1 MTHQPEDESSP
12 VQSQHDAQPGQHNE
26 TGHLQ
31 LRYQPGLPI
40 SNGKLCV
47 WLFLST
53 EIMFFSALIGA
64 YIVLRFG
71 APSGSWPTPIDVHL
85 VEWIGAMNTLVL
97 ICSSFT
103 IVMSIEAAKS
113 NNGKTARK
121 WLFATFILGATFLA
135 VKGYEYNSKFHHGIY
150 PAMPRSKIYDK
161 PDLQYLS
168 ALQLYCKDELNK
180 IQNDSGSAGD
190 KVKHIS
196 DIQENL
202 VNWTSR
208 VVGKTN
214 ATQVQVR
221 ALDLLAYQ
229 INANPRYKESALE
242 YLRIEDAETA
252 AESKK
257 LAPELA
263 EKKAQLKKTTDRL
276 TDISKRLE
284 ELAGVETKDDKQT
297 EETTKLESEKTTLG
311 VSRIPVENEIAAKN
325 LRLKA
330 IKSRRA
336 FFEKEDHQ
344 LGEPLTETLHL
355 DLPFV
360 LPSGNTWAN
369 SYFLLTGFHALHV
382 LIGLIGFLLILPMS
396 LGTERAGLIEN
407 FGLYWHFVDLVWI
420 FLFPLLYLF

>member
-1 MTHQPEDESSP
+1 MTHQLEVENSSDDSSQNDSSGH
-12 VQSQHDAQPGQHNE
+12 VQLS
-26 TGHLQ
+26 
-31 LRYQPGLPI
+31 YQPGLPI

-71 APSGSWPTPIDVHL
+71 VPSGSWPTPTDVHL

-113 NNGKTARK
+113 NNRAAARK
-121 WLFATFILGATFLA
+121 WLFGTFILGAIFLG

-150 PAMPRSKIYDK
+150 PAMPRSKMYDK

-168 ALQLYCKDELNK
+168 SLQMYCKDELKK
-180 IQNDSGSAGD
+180 IQEDSDSEGD

-196 DIQENL
+196 NVQENL

-208 VVGKTN
+208 VVGQTN

-221 ALDLLAYQ
+221 ALDLLAYH
-229 INANPRYKESALE
+229 INANPRYKESATE
-242 YLRIEDAETA
+242 YLEIEEAETK

-257 LAPELA
+257 LAT
-263 EKKAQLKKTTDRL
+263 QLKEKEAALKTITDRL
-276 TDISKRLE
+276 EIISKRLE
-284 ELAGVETKDDKQT
+284 ELSAIEMKNDAETK
-297 EETTKLESEKTTLG
+297 ETTELESEKNTLG
-311 VSRIPVENEIAAKN
+311 VSRIPIENEVA
-325 LRLKA
+325 A
-330 IKSRRA
+330 IKLRIKSIDGRRA
-336 FFEKEDHQ
+336 FFEAHP

-382 LIGLIGFLLILPMS
+382 LIGLIGFLIILPMQ

>member
-12 VQSQHDAQPGQHNE
+12 IQSQHDAEAGPNAE

-85 VEWIGAMNTLVL
+85 VEWIGAVNTLVL

-113 NNGKTARK
+113 NNGTAARK
-121 WLFATFILGATFLA
+121 WLFATFILGATFLG

-150 PAMPRSKIYDK
+150 PAMPRSKMYDK

-168 ALQLYCKDELNK
+168 ALQLYCKDELKK
-180 IQNDSGSAGD
+180 IQNDSGSEGD

-196 DIQENL
+196 DVQQNL
-202 VNWTSR
+202 VDWTSR

-229 INANPRYKESALE
+229 INANPRYKDSAME
-242 YLRIEDAETA
+242 YLRIEESETKAE
-252 AESKK
+252 AEK
-257 LAPELA
+257 LATQLTDKEAEL
-263 EKKAQLKKTTDRL
+263 KTIIDRL
-276 TDISKRLE
+276 DVVVKRLE
-284 ELAGVETKDDKQT
+284 ELAAIEMKDEKETA
-297 EETTKLESEKTTLG
+297 ETTKLETEKTSLG
-311 VSRIPVENEIAAKN
+311 VSRIPIENEIAAMK
-325 LRLKA
+325 LRIKA
-330 IKSRRA
+330 IDGRRA
-336 FFEKEDHQ
+336 FFENHP
-344 LGEPLTETLHL
+344 LGEPLTESLHL

>member
-1 MTHQPEDESSP
+1 MTHHPEVENSSDDS
-12 VQSQHDAQPGQHNE
+12 SQHGSS
-26 TGHLQ
+26 GHLQ

-71 APSGSWPTPIDVHL
+71 VPSGSWPTPIDVHL

-113 NNGKTARK
+113 NNGSAARK
-121 WLFATFILGATFLA
+121 WLFATFILGAVFLG

-150 PAMPRSKIYDK
+150 PAMPRSKMYDK
-161 PDLQYLS
+161 PDLHYLS
-168 ALQLYCKDELNK
+168 SLQMYCKDELKK
-180 IQNDSGSAGD
+180 IQEDSDSEGD

-196 DIQENL
+196 SVQENL

-208 VVGKTN
+208 VVGQTS

-221 ALDLLAYQ
+221 ALDLLAYH
-229 INANPRYKESALE
+229 INANPRYKDSATE
-242 YLRIEDAETA
+242 YLEIEEAETK
-252 AESKK
+252 AESEK
-257 LAPELA
+257 LATELA
-263 EKKAQLKKTTDRL
+263 EKEAALKTITDRL
-276 TDISKRLE
+276 AIISKRLE
-284 ELAGVETKDDKQT
+284 ELSAIEMKSDAETKEAT
-297 EETTKLESEKTTLG
+297 EFETEKNTLG
-311 VSRIPVENEIAAKN
+311 VSRIPIENDVA
-325 LRLKA
+325 A
-330 IKSRRA
+330 IKLRIKSIDGRRA
-336 FFEKEDHQ
+336 FFEEHP

-382 LIGLIGFLLILPMS
+382 LIGLIGFLIILPMR